1 MAVGATGTPT
11 VNFSIPR
18 YATGA
23 DAPNGS
29 GFNSAMD
36 YIDNLLKEA
45 PMSSKITGLVDGDA
59 VVWDT
64 TTGTWVRVTGT
75 KDGTKFLRDD
85 GTWAA
90 AVPAGWTSYVPVWT
104 ATGVN
109 PSPGNATLTGK
120 YVQIGKL
127 VVVRVALI
135 IGSTSTMGTGGWRFS
150 LPVTA
155 HADAVTRDW
164 GRSSMVDFSVP
175 QRFSGA
181 AYVATTTTIAVPH
194 LGVSGALVIESAE
207 IGATAPFTWAVTDD
221 LTVNLVYEAA

>member
-18 YATGA
+18 FATGA

-36 YIDNLLKEA
+36 FIDNLLKEA

-85 GTWAA
+85 GTWASSPTPTQVSMNGTPRKINVGTGLITFSASAQSANPGPDIAHGLGVAPVAIVLLPVDTHINMTIQSGGTTSTNFKPLGQTNDLA
-90 AVPAGWTSYVPVWT
+90 AIT
-104 ATGVN
+104 ATVGF
-109 PSPGNATLTGK
+109 
-120 YVQIGKL
+120 Q
-127 VVVRVALI
+127 
-135 IGSTSTMGTGGWRFS
+135 W
-150 LPVTA
+150 
-155 HADAVTRDW
+155 
-164 GRSSMVDFSVP
+164 
-175 QRFSGA
+175 
-181 AYVATTTTIAVPH
+181 IAV
-194 LGVSGALVIESAE
+194 G
-207 IGATAPFTWAVTDD
+207 
-221 LTVNLVYEAA
+221 

>member
-36 YIDNLLKEA
+36 FIDNLLKEA

-90 AVPAGWTSYVPVWT
+90 AVPAAFSTYVPVWT
-104 ATGVN
+104 STGGSQ
-109 PSPGNATLTGK
+109 PSLGNGAISGR
-120 YVQIGKL
+120 YIQVGKL
-127 VVVRVALI
+127 VVFRIYLG
-135 IGSTSTMGTGGWRFS
+135 IGSTTTFGSAAWKFS
-150 LPVTA
+150 LPVACSSSTPPMA
-155 HADAVTRDW
+155 SSSFALDSSAGNTLYGLFGTVDSGNGVVPVTVGQPCAYLD
-164 GRSSMVDFSVP
+164 GNVP
-175 QRFSGA
+175 FVWASG
-181 AYVATTTTIAVPH
+181 
-194 LGVSGALVIESAE
+194 
-207 IGATAPFTWAVTDD
+207 D
-221 LTVNLVYEAA
+221 NLYINGTYEAA